1 MSKKEIEQI
10 REDLELLKTN
20 ELIEI
25 IIDQDQQLKKYQT
38 ESEVKWINTEY
49 IISWLVMRN

>member
-25 IIDQDQQLKKYQT
+25 IIDQDQQLKKYQK
-38 ESEVKWINTEY
+38 ESEEK
-49 IISWLVMRN
+49 

>member
-1 MSKKEIEQI
+1 MSKKEIEQL

-25 IIDQDQQLKKYQT
+25 IIDQDQQLKKYQK
-38 ESEVKWINTEY
+38 ESEGK
-49 IISWLVMRN
+49 

>member
-1 MSKKEIEQI
+1 MSKKEIEQL

-25 IIDQDQQLKKYQT
+25 IIDQDEQLNKYKK
-38 ESEVKWINTEY
+38 ESEI
-49 IISWLVMRN
+49 

>member
-1 MSKKEIEQI
+1 MSKKEIEQL

-25 IIDQDQQLKKYQT
+25 IIDQDQQLKKYQK
-38 ESEVKWINTEY
+38 ESEE
-49 IISWLVMRN
+49 

>member
-1 MSKKEIEQI
+1 MNKKEIEQI

-25 IIDQDQQLKKYQT
+25 IIDQDEQLKKYKK
-38 ESEVKWINTEY
+38 ESKE
-49 IISWLVMRN
+49 

>member
-10 REDLELLKTN
+10 KEDLELLKTN

-25 IIDQDQQLKKYQT
+25 IIDQNQQLKKYQT
-38 ESEVKWINTEY
+38 ENEDNNE
-49 IISWLVMRN
+49 L

>member
-1 MSKKEIEQI
+1 VKIELNKKSGNKMSKKEIEQL

-25 IIDQDQQLKKYQT
+25 IIDQDEQLNK
-38 ESEVKWINTEY
+38 
-49 IISWLVMRN
+49 

>member
-1 MSKKEIEQI
+1 MSKKEIEQL

-25 IIDQDQQLKKYQT
+25 IIDQDQQLKKYQK
-38 ESEVKWINTEY
+38 ESEVN
-49 IISWLVMRN
+49 

>member
-1 MSKKEIEQI
+1 MTKKEVEQL

-25 IIDQDQQLKKYQT
+25 IIDQDQQLKKYQK
-38 ESEVKWINTEY
+38 ESEVN
-49 IISWLVMRN
+49 

>member
-1 MSKKEIEQI
+1 MSKKEVEQL

-25 IIDQDQQLKKYQT
+25 IIDQDQQLKKYQK
-38 ESEVKWINTEY
+38 ESEVN
-49 IISWLVMRN
+49 

>member
-1 MSKKEIEQI
+1 MSKKEIEQL

-25 IIDQDQQLKKYQT
+25 IIDQDEQLNKYKK
-38 ESEVKWINTEY
+38 ESEE
-49 IISWLVMRN
+49 

>member
-10 REDLELLKTN
+10 KEDLELLKTN

-38 ESEVKWINTEY
+38 ESEEK
-49 IISWLVMRN
+49 

>member
-25 IIDQDQQLKKYQT
+25 IIDQDQQLKKYQK
-38 ESEVKWINTEY
+38 ESEE
-49 IISWLVMRN
+49 

>member
-10 REDLELLKTN
+10 KEDLELLKTN

-38 ESEVKWINTEY
+38 ESEEKWAITM
-49 IISWLVMRN
+49 I

>member
-10 REDLELLKTN
+10 KEDLELLKTN

-38 ESEVKWINTEY
+38 ESEDNNE
-49 IISWLVMRN
+49 L

>member
-1 MSKKEIEQI
+1 MTKKEVEQL

-25 IIDQDQQLKKYQT
+25 IIDQDQQLKKYQK
-38 ESEVKWINTEY
+38 ESEEINEQ
-49 IISWLVMRN
+49 

>member
-1 MSKKEIEQI
+1 MSKKEIEQL

-25 IIDQDQQLKKYQT
+25 IIDQDEQLNKYKK
-38 ESEVKWINTEY
+38 ESEGK
-49 IISWLVMRN
+49 

>member
-1 MSKKEIEQI
+1 MSKKEIEQL

-25 IIDQDQQLKKYQT
+25 IIDQDQQLKKYKK
-38 ESEVKWINTEY
+38 ESEGK
-49 IISWLVMRN
+49 

>member
-1 MSKKEIEQI
+1 MSKKEIEQL

-25 IIDQDQQLKKYQT
+25 IIDQDKQLNKYKK
-38 ESEVKWINTEY
+38 ESEE
-49 IISWLVMRN
+49 

>member
-1 MSKKEIEQI
+1 MSKKEIEQL

-25 IIDQDQQLKKYQT
+25 IIDQDQQLKKYQK
-38 ESEVKWINTEY
+38 ESEEK
-49 IISWLVMRN
+49 

>member
-1 MSKKEIEQI
+1 MSKKEIEQL

-25 IIDQDQQLKKYQT
+25 IIDQDKQLNKYKK
-38 ESEVKWINTEY
+38 ESEGK
-49 IISWLVMRN
+49 

>member
-25 IIDQDQQLKKYQT
+25 IIDQDQKLKKYQK
-38 ESEVKWINTEY
+38 ESEE
-49 IISWLVMRN
+49 

>member
-1 MSKKEIEQI
+1 MSKKEIEQL

-25 IIDQDQQLKKYQT
+25 IIDQDQQLKKNKK
-38 ESEVKWINTEY
+38 ESEE
-49 IISWLVMRN
+49 

>member
-1 MSKKEIEQI
+1 MSKKEIEQL

-25 IIDQDQQLKKYQT
+25 IIDQDEQLNKYKKERT
-38 ESEVKWINTEY
+38 NNEKKICNK
-49 IISWLVMRN
+49 

>member
-10 REDLELLKTN
+10 KEDLELLKTN

-38 ESEVKWINTEY
+38 ESEE
-49 IISWLVMRN
+49 

>member
-38 ESEVKWINTEY
+38 ESEEK
-49 IISWLVMRN
+49 